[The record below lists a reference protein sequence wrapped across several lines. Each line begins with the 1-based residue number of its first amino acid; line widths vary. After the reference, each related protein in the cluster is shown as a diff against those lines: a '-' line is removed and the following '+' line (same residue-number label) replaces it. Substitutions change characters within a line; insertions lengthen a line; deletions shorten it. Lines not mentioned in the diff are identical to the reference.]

1 MHRLKQTPF
10 DTETSTQIINFP
22 TNILDSTTRSG
33 FYPDFLMYPE
43 LKKYL
48 KNIIEAA
55 LLDVWVKTQLV
66 TSERTDD
73 PFSSIYLSELKLD
86 RIAESDI
93 SHIEKYKNIDDLSNT
108 ISFVD
113 EWEE

>member
-1 MHRLKQTPF
+1 
-10 DTETSTQIINFP
+10 
-22 TNILDSTTRSG
+22 
-33 FYPDFLMYPE
+33 MYPE
-43 LKKYL
+43 VKEYL

-73 PFSSIYLSELKLD
+73 PFSSIYLSELKSD
-86 RIAESDI
+86 RITEFDI
-93 SHIEKYKNIDDLSNT
+93 LNIEKYKNINDLSNT
-108 ISFVD
+108 ISFDD